1 MINRNW
7 PVVVTS
13 KDRYEFTGITDFA
26 VEHLK
31 QQGVNRPIMI
41 DVGCS
46 FGIAMK
52 KAAETMRMMGF
63 DPFTIGID
71 VSKSVK
77 SKAEK
82 NLDKFINRD
91 VLEVDNQE
99 GMADV
104 VICSKA
110 AIYVLGMRRA
120 DIIRK
125 CASFLKD
132 NGILITDVDC
142 YPPRTFGENA
152 IRFLKLFL
160 DLVPTV
166 ECFKHGIKNI
176 NREYGQSSNA
186 TIKKDVF
193 KKTKNETMS
202 YVDEIIKGWE
212 KRSPKWKRWW
222 GFRILMVGL
231 TFSI

>member
-7 PVVVTS
+7 PVVITS
-13 KDRYEFTGITDFA
+13 KGRYEFTGITDFA
-26 VEHLK
+26 IEHLR
-31 QQGVNRPIMI
+31 QQRIKKPVII

-46 FGIAMK
+46 SGIAMK
-52 KAAETMRMMGF
+52 KSAETMKIAGF

-71 VSKSVK
+71 ASKSVK

-82 NLDKFINRD
+82 NLDKFIDRD
-91 VLEVDNQE
+91 VLEVDDQE
-99 GMADV
+99 NTADV

-110 AIYVLGMRRA
+110 AIYILGIRRA

-125 CASFLKD
+125 CASLLKN

-142 YPPRTFGENA
+142 FPPRTFGENT
-152 IRFLKLFL
+152 IRFLKLFF
-160 DLVPTV
+160 DLIPTA

-176 NREYGQSSNA
+176 GREYDRSSNI

-193 KKTKNETMS
+193 KMTKNEAVS
-202 YVDEIIKGWE
+202 YVDEIIKGWQ

-222 GFRILMVGL
+222 EFRILMVGL
-231 TFSI
+231 TFSR